1 MAKLTL
7 NVNEQVIAR
16 AKEVAKKSGTS
27 LSQMV
32 ETYLDFVA
40 KPRIGTPAQTPIT
53 DSLIGILDSADIKDY
68 RRYLERKYR

>member
-7 NVNEQVIAR
+7 NVDEQVIAR
-16 AKEVAKKSGTS
+16 AKEVAKKSGSS

-40 KPRIGTPAQTPIT
+40 KPSVGTSEETPILN
-53 DSLIGILDSADIKDY
+53 SLIGILDEGDIEDY
-68 RRYLERKYR
+68 RKYLEEKYR

>member
-7 NVNEQVIAR
+7 NVDEQVIAR
-16 AKEVAKKSGTS
+16 AKEVAKKSGSS

-40 KPRIGTPAQTPIT
+40 KPPTRTPEETPILN
-53 DSLIGILDSADIKDY
+53 SLIGILDRGDIKDY
-68 RRYLERKYR
+68 RKYLERKYR